1 MSSSPASLFSD
12 WLQALGVRHT
22 CVYSDRQY
30 ARMPF
35 RTLFGLSKL
44 LQSYGVDARGYAIA
58 DKGEI
63 AELKP
68 PFVAQ
73 TQTGDMVIV
82 ERVGPDSVSY
92 TTQGKREQARLDDFT
107 DAWTGI
113 VLLAEAGPQAC
124 EPGYRRHRFLE
135 IMTRL
140 RDAGVWIA
148 LAAVFGYMFVAHGL
162 EGRWYTVALTLL
174 DTAGLALSFMLVQK
188 TAGVHTRMSDTVCG
202 VLQEGGCDKIL
213 ATGASTFL
221 GIFHWSEVGLAYF
234 GVSLLTLLLYPDR
247 IHDLAL
253 INACCLPYTVWSI
266 TYQRFVAHHWC
277 TLCVGVQATLWLLFF
292 CYLFGGSFSGAW
304 PPHISFFALGAVYV
318 AALLVLSKYSNL
330 IKYLHDDNDSDT
342 GSAETD

>member
-22 CVYSDRQY
+22 CGYSDRQY

-82 ERVGPDSVSY
+82 ERV
-92 TTQGKREQARLDDFT
+92 
-107 DAWTGI
+107 
-113 VLLAEAGPQAC
+113 
-124 EPGYRRHRFLE
+124 
-135 IMTRL
+135 
-140 RDAGVWIA
+140 
-148 LAAVFGYMFVAHGL
+148 
-162 EGRWYTVALTLL
+162 
-174 DTAGLALSFMLVQK
+174 
-188 TAGVHTRMSDTVCG
+188 
-202 VLQEGGCDKIL
+202 
-213 ATGASTFL
+213 
-221 GIFHWSEVGLAYF
+221 
-234 GVSLLTLLLYPDR
+234 YPNR